1 MSEINKEKIILA
13 LDPSTKSTGWA
24 IYTNDS
30 LTDYGV
36 ISAGSSNLF
45 RRIDKMVEEL
55 NNIIKKYNPTEVA
68 LEDVIPDDVKH
79 NQNVF
84 NALKYLQGYILHTL
98 DDNKIVNY
106 KFYTASEWRSRCGIG
121 TGPGVKRESLKPKD
135 IAFVKKYY
143 NKTVDD
149 DTADAICIGY
159 AHTHKPLPIQKD
171 LKKEIIDGFEFG

>member
-1 MSEINKEKIILA
+1 MDISTKEKVILA

-36 ISAGSSNLF
+36 ISAGSTNLF
-45 RRIDKMVEEL
+45 HRIDKMIEEL

-68 LEDVIPDDVKH
+68 MEDVIPADVKH
-79 NQNVF
+79 NMNVF

-106 KFYTASEWRSRCGIG
+106 KFYTASEWRSKCGIG
-121 TGPGVKRESLKPKD
+121 TGPGIKRGSLKPQD
-135 IAFVKKYY
+135 IAFVKKYFDI
-143 NKTVDD
+143 TVNDD
-149 DTADAICIGY
+149 IADAICIGY
-159 AHTHKPLPIQKD
+159 AHTHKPIPKQKD
-171 LKKEIIDGFEFG
+171 LKPEIIDGFEFR